1 MGKFSM
7 RDDIELKETSLGGG
21 SFLWDSNVYRCI
33 IDMAYFD
40 QSAKGAHALNLTLL
54 NADGKQLKKAIYFTN
69 KKEEVHY
76 VNQKGEKDYLPG
88 YTKANNLALIITG
101 SDINE
106 LFENSEKKMVNVYDF
121 KDKKEKPTEK
131 SVATSLLG
139 KQVKVAVI
147 KQTVNKNVFDDTV
160 KLWIPTAETRDENDI
175 KEFYFDDSDLTVV
188 EKSKDAT
195 EPLMMPKWV
204 KRNEGKT
211 MNRVKAIPGDAK
223 TAGAYSPK
231 PAGKKLF
238 N

>member
-1 MGKFSM
+1 MQEP
-7 RDDIELKETSLGGG
+7 IL
-21 SFLWDSNVYRCI
+21 V
-33 IDMAYFD
+33 
-40 QSAKGAHALNLTLL
+40 
-54 NADGKQLKKAIYFTN
+54 
-69 KKEEVHY
+69 
-76 VNQKGEKDYLPG
+76 
-88 YTKANNLALIITG
+88 
-101 SDINE
+101 E

-204 KRNEGKT
+204 ERNAGKT

-223 TAGAYSPK
+223 TAGAYNSK